1 MFRHLRSPLQVCV
14 ALGVVLAVSLNEG
27 VQSNA
32 QDNLKGDPEAGKLK
46 AQLCAACHGPEGIS
60 VNPLWPNLA
69 GQHEQYLAKQIKAYR
84 DGERSE
90 VTMDPFVK
98 NLSDQDIAD
107 VAAYYASL
115 SPCP

>member
-1 MFRHLRSPLQVCV
+1 MSRKLRTSLQICAVSV
-14 ALGVVLAVSLNEG
+14 VVLVLSLNEG
-27 VQSNA
+27 IVSNA
-32 QDNLKGDPEAGKLK
+32 QDKVKGDPAAGKTK

-107 VAAYYASL
+107 LAAYYASL